1 MSEKTKKELEAEEK
15 VNQAVD
21 EAVGLFFDADRSLA
35 NTQLSRGSVIRAIR
49 FAMHNGL
56 TNKQIKLKSDQ
67 EARLALFF
75 GTMLDSRLLMQ
86 AKLKQT
92 FDNKTKEEKS
102 NESKKES

>member
-15 VNQAVD
+15 IDSAVQ

-35 NTQLSRGSVIRAIR
+35 NTNLSRGSVIRAIR

-56 TNKQIKLKSDQ
+56 TNKTIKLKSDQ
-67 EARLALFF
+67 EARLALFL

-86 AKLKQT
+86 AKLKQD
-92 FDNKTKEEKS
+92 FDNQIKEEKN